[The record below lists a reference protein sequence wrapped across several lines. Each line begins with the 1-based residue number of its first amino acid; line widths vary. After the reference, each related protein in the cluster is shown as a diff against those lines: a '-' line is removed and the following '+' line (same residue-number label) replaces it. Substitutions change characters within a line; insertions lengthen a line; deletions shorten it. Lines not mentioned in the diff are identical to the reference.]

1 MLAAPA
7 PKRKLDKKQIKAEKR
22 MKKRTARAE
31 KRAAKAAT
39 EELEGPKPKVPPLAK
54 GQIKMH
60 KMKMRMEKLEREG
73 HQKLAKAKKLA
84 AQVQA
89 IIDAQVSIVI
99 VGNWFFRSDLGT
111 TECQP
116 VRAQVRRQG

>member
-31 KRAAKAAT
+31 KRAAKAAV
-39 EELEGPKPKVPPLAK
+39 EELEGPKPKV
-54 GQIKMH
+54 H

-89 IIDAQVSIVI
+89 IIDAQVSNGIA
-99 VGNWFFRSDLGT
+99 GNWFFSI
-111 TECQP
+111 
-116 VRAQVRRQG
+116 

>member
-31 KRAAKAAT
+31 KRAAKAAV
-39 EELEGPKPKVPPLAK
+39 EELQGPKPKVPPLAK
-54 GQIKMH
+54 GQSKVH

-89 IIDAQVSIVI
+89 IIDAQVSNGIA
-99 VGNWFFRSDLGT
+99 GNWFFSI
-111 TECQP
+111 
-116 VRAQVRRQG
+116 